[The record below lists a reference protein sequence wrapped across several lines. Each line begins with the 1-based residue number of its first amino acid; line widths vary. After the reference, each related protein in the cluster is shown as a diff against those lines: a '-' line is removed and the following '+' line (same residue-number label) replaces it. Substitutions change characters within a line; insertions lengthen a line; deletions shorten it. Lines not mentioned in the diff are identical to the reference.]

1 MDVDSAR
8 AAAFAQ
14 QQPERLRNLEQ
25 QTVATATRPLAAA
38 IAAAQDA
45 AVARW
50 IRETVST
57 KIPERLDALVDWV
70 RQLLQQAF
78 TGKGRQAQRAA
89 EQAAFTAALQG
100 IQHSSKLDAAMRG
113 QATPP
118 VTPAIG
124 DEAQAAADAI
134 PAAVEE
140 EHGHALALLTA
151 AGLTAMGLA
160 GLHSVF
166 SRARRA
172 VGRIARAT
180 AVAIGSAAANAAR
193 LAARAIGPGV
203 RLLWVTEPGACAAC
217 RAYAGRHIRPGGQ
230 FPGGLTLDPK
240 RAVFPTPIPGPPRHF
255 HCRCALVP
263 WSPAWPVTGTPL
275 PTLLRQR
282 ASTRRTA

>member
-1 MDVDSAR
+1 MDSAR

-25 QTVATATRPLAAA
+25 QTVAAATRPLAAA
-38 IAAAQDA
+38 IADAQDA
-45 AVARW
+45 AIARW

-57 KIPERLDALVDWV
+57 KTPEKLDALVDWV
-70 RQLLQQAF
+70 RQLLRQAF
-78 TGKGRQAQRAA
+78 AGKGAQAQRAA
-89 EQAAFTAALQG
+89 ERAAFTAAQ
-100 IQHSSKLDAAMRG
+100 QAVQSTSKLAAAMRG

-118 VTPAIG
+118 VAPAIG
-124 DEAQAAADAI
+124 DDAQTAADAI

-160 GLHSVF
+160 GLKGAF

-193 LAARAIGPGV
+193 LVARAIGPGV

-240 RAVFPTPIPGPPRHF
+240 RAAFPTPIASPPRHP
-255 HCRCALVP
+255 HCRCSLAP

-282 ASTRRTA
+282 ATLGRTA

>member
-1 MDVDSAR
+1 MDSQR

-25 QTVATATRPLAAA
+25 QTVANATRPLAQA

-50 IRETVST
+50 IRETVGQ
-57 KIPERLDALVDWV
+57 KIPEKLDALVDWV

-78 TGKGRQAQRAA
+78 TGKGKQAQRAA
-89 EQAAFTAALQG
+89 ERAAFTAAQQG
-100 IQHSSKLDAAMRG
+100 VQHSSKLAAAMRG
-113 QATPP
+113 QATPR
-118 VTPAIG
+118 VAPAIG
-124 DEAQAAADAI
+124 DDAQAAAESI

-160 GLHSVF
+160 GLKGAF

-180 AVAIGSAAANAAR
+180 AVAVGSAAANAAR
-193 LAARAIGPGV
+193 LVARAIGPGV

-217 RAYAGRHIRPGGQ
+217 RAYAGRHIKPGGQ
-230 FPGGLTLDPK
+230 FPGGLSLDPK
-240 RAVFPTPIPGPPRHF
+240 RAVFPTPTPSPPRHPF
-255 HCRCALVP
+255 CRCSLIA
-263 WSPAWPVTGTPL
+263 WSPKWPVTGTPL